1 MIPLVVRRCVHA
13 VTVLL
18 LAVVGAFLLLHLL
31 PGLPAAW
38 IAGSDAPP
46 ATIGLAITVEAVT
59 LMIALRLGVITA
71 RGRGLAPAMVVL
83 TDAPRDT
90 LDPRRLHV

>member
-38 IAGSDAPP
+38 IAGSD
-46 ATIGLAITVEAVT
+46 
-59 LMIALRLGVITA
+59 LR
-71 RGRGLAPAMVVL
+71 R
-83 TDAPRDT
+83 PR
-90 LDPRRLHV
+90 LDWPSLLRR